1 MSIYTLHQ
9 HPDDASGADL
19 VCLPDRFNWFAALLP
34 PFWAA
39 ANGLW
44 KVLALMLAVLF
55 AMVALGMFFTLP
67 VFGLYLLGA
76 WWLGFEA
83 SNIHSRALVAKG
95 WGEGVD
101 IIASDA
107 LLAEQ
112 AYFTRKRPKR
122 PSSESVPPDSP
133 AP

>member
-34 PFWAA
+34 PFWAV

-44 KVLALMLAVLF
+44 KVLALMIAALLG
-55 AMVALGMFFTLP
+55 MMALGMFFTLP
-67 VFGLYLLGA
+67 VLGLYLLGV

-83 SNIHSRALVAKG
+83 NHIHSKALTKKG
-95 WGEGVD
+95 WGGGVD
-101 IIASDA
+101 IIASDD
-107 LLAEQ
+107 LVAEQ
-112 AYFTRKRPKR
+112 TYFARQKRDEPASA
-122 PSSESVPPDSP
+122 SSDLS